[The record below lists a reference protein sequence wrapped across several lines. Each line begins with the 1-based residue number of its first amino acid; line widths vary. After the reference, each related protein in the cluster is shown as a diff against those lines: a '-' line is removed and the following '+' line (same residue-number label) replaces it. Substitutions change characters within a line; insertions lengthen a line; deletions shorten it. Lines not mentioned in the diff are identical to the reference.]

1 MKGLKVNVSIGN
13 QGYKILNRLKINCII
28 CVITHRQ

>member
-13 QGYKILNRLKINCII
+13 QGYKILNRLKINGFI
-28 CVITHRQ
+28 CVITQGQ